1 MARRVSSEDI
11 IEMNELYLK
20 LGTYAAVARATGFSP
35 STVKK
40 YIKPDYIAADARK
53 LTKFDKVIVDLDEE
67 SKEAKRIIDLFGHK
81 SWDLLGK
88 LSLEE
93 EKEIKELW
101 EEMYI

>member
-20 LGTYAAVARATGFSP
+20 LGAYAAVARATGFSP

-40 YIKPDYIAADARK
+40 YIQSDYIAAGTRK
-53 LTKFDKVIVDLDEE
+53 LTKFDKEIVDLDEE
-67 SKEAKRIIDLFGHK
+67 SKEAKGIINLFGHK
-81 SWDLLGK
+81 SWDLLSK

>member
-40 YIKPDYIAADARK
+40 YIKPDYIAANTRK

-88 LSLEE
+88 LSPEE
-93 EKEIKELW
+93 EKEIEELW
-101 EEMYI
+101 KEMYI